1 MFSFYTE
8 GCNNSCDGL
17 LSWFYQELSSKTTL
31 SASLNISHHR
41 WRQPCFLINAFH
53 GLSQHIV
60 NRNFASTTF
69 YFFGVISGR
78 PRTDVGNW
86 LMCCWAVE
94 LPWPFCLRIEDKGSA
109 KFISSWEGC
118 QRDAAVGKEGQ
129 EGTDGPLLNI
139 CHFPLKKEHLL
150 ILWVEGLWVTS
161 KLTEPNFW
169 LWSSHGHSPVLREKK
184 KKHSKLLSIL
194 QTLAS
199 RIPPH
204 AIRVILAKLR
214 RGQGMLFWVPPPPS
228 QPPPLTQPCFP
239 RVLHSPCTLTPWY
252 NIQLHDFTSHLLLD
266 PCLEWV
272 LSIGLQREVSRA
284 TTEEA
289 LYVSYWAR

>member
-1 MFSFYTE
+1 MILSRAIKQNDTVCIIKHFTSQMETAMFLDKCLPRSVSTHSE
-8 GCNNSCDGL
+8 
-17 LSWFYQELSSKTTL
+17 QK
-31 SASLNISHHR
+31 
-41 WRQPCFLINAFH
+41 
-53 GLSQHIV
+53 
-60 NRNFASTTF
+60 FASTTF

-86 LMCCWAVE
+86 LMCCWAVRE

-184 KKHSKLLSIL
+184 KK
-194 QTLAS
+194 T
-199 RIPPH
+199 
-204 AIRVILAKLR
+204 
-214 RGQGMLFWVPPPPS
+214 F
-228 QPPPLTQPCFP
+228 
-239 RVLHSPCTLTPWY
+239 
-252 NIQLHDFTSHLLLD
+252 
-266 PCLEWV
+266 
-272 LSIGLQREVSRA
+272 
-284 TTEEA
+284 
-289 LYVSYWAR
+289 